1 MVEEAS
7 AASASL
13 EELAGQLVQTVGNF
27 KLGKQGQAPDYAAPA
42 PRREREA
49 PARRAAAADTALP
62 RQRPA
67 PHLAKLASRGEAQN
81 GGRPTGKAN
90 GKDEG
95 WKEF

>member
-1 MVEEAS
+1 
-7 AASASL
+7 
-13 EELAGQLVQTVGNF
+13 VGNF
-27 KLGKQGQAPDYAAPA
+27 KLGEQAQADYAAPA
-42 PRREREA
+42 ARPRREREA

-67 PHLAKLASRGEAQN
+67 PHLAKLASRGEARN
-81 GGRPTGKAN
+81 GGKAN